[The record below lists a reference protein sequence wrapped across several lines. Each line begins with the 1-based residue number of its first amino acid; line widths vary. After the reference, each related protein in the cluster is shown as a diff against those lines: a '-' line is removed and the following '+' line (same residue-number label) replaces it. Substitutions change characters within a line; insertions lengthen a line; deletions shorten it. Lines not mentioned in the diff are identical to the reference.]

1 MKIGIPKELKN
12 NESRVGMTP
21 AGVYELTAHGHEV
34 FVQQSAG
41 EKSGFPDESYR
52 KAGAKVLPTIEE
64 VYAIADMIVKVKEP
78 VAAEYPLIRQGQ
90 VVFTYFHFACERELT
105 EAMLRS
111 GSATGFGPP
120 RTSTTT
126 SAVRAGSSP
135 VPVCQGVGWGAGR
148 VMTGP
153 SIRGLQMS

>member
-64 VYAIADMIVKVKEP
+64 VYAIAAFGCLQIISP
-78 VAAEYPLIRQGQ
+78 IQCGHTPRN
-90 VVFTYFHFACERELT
+90 LT
-105 EAMLRS
+105 HRD
-111 GSATGFGPP
+111 
-120 RTSTTT
+120 
-126 SAVRAGSSP
+126 
-135 VPVCQGVGWGAGR
+135 
-148 VMTGP
+148 
-153 SIRGLQMS
+153 

>member
-78 VAAEYPLIRQGQ
+78 LSWVMLAPIELLNSLRGIPLT
-90 VVFTYFHFACERELT
+90 VVTQRFSPSPSTVISVLPSSNPSSTSSELQDDS
-105 EAMLRS
+105 EPKPS
-111 GSATGFGPP
+111 P
-120 RTSTTT
+120 RLTWVISMVLF
-126 SAVRAGSSP
+126 SWISNS
-135 VPVCQGVGWGAGR
+135 
-148 VMTGP
+148 
-153 SIRGLQMS
+153 